1 MALAFALRFTLR
13 RAVGVGGMTSSM
25 RLSEFIRFDMEGI
38 LTDWEAFAAAQLP
51 GATSMK
57 PLELRD
63 HAQQILEAVAK
74 DITQPQTPNEQAE
87 KSKGRAV
94 RLINAAETAAQ
105 THAVL
110 RARSGFDIGQMTA
123 EYRALRA
130 SVLGRWVNTC
140 VPARTDLQDMIR
152 FNEAVDQAIAESV
165 ASFSTQVEQARNFFL
180 GMLGHDMRSPLSA
193 ILLTARYLAKLNVG
207 EKVSDAAKR
216 ITNSGTRMQALLDDL
231 VDFNRTKLGLGINIT
246 PTALD
251 LREVFERGLQQLRAA
266 HPAREIR
273 FAASGD
279 LHGCWDGNRVQQ
291 LLDNLVGN
299 AIKYGEVD
307 APVCVWVVGDAEDI
321 VLAVSNRGPVIETT
335 LRSQIFDPLMR
346 GAPPSDPTQE
356 SEGSLGLGLFICR
369 EIAIA
374 HGGDIEVDS
383 NEAETVFTV
392 RLPRHGA
399 GPEHQVTHK
408 YA

>member
-1 MALAFALRFTLR
+1 
-13 RAVGVGGMTSSM
+13 M
-25 RLSEFIRFDMEGI
+25 RLAEFIRFDMEGI

-51 GATSMK
+51 GAASMK

-74 DITQPQTPNEQAE
+74 DIAQPQTPDEQAE
-87 KSKGRAV
+87 KSKGQAV
-94 RLINAAETAAQ
+94 RLINAPETAAQ

-110 RARSGFDIGQMTA
+110 RARSGFDIAQMTA

-130 SVLGRWVNTC
+130 SVLGRWANTC
-140 VPARTDLQDMIR
+140 EPARTDLQDMLR
-152 FNEAVDQAIAESV
+152 FNEAIDQAIAESV

-193 ILLTARYLAKLNVG
+193 ILLSARYLAKLNVG
-207 EKVSDAAKR
+207 EQVSDAAKR

-251 LREVFERGLQQLRAA
+251 LREVFESGLQQVRTA
-266 HPAREIR
+266 HPAREIQ

-279 LHGCWDGNRVQQ
+279 LHGRWDGNRLQQ

-307 APVCVWVVGDAEDI
+307 APVRVSLVGDAEDI
-321 VLAVSNRGPVIETT
+321 VLAVSNRGRVIETT
-335 LRSQIFDPLMR
+335 LLSQIFDPLMR

-356 SEGSLGLGLFICR
+356 SDGSLGLGLFICR

-374 HGGDIEVDS
+374 HSGDIEVDS
-383 NEAETVFTV
+383 NEVETVFTV

-399 GPEHQVTHK
+399 GPAHQVTR
-408 YA
+408 

>member
-1 MALAFALRFTLR
+1 
-13 RAVGVGGMTSSM
+13 M
-25 RLSEFIRFDMEGI
+25 RLAEFISSDIEGI

-51 GATSMK
+51 GAASMK

-74 DITQPQTPNEQAE
+74 DIAQPQTPDEQAE

-94 RLINAAETAAQ
+94 RRTNAAETAAQ

-110 RARSGFDIGQMTA
+110 RARSGFDIEQMTA

-130 SVLGRWVNTC
+130 SVLSRWVNAC
-140 VPARTDLQDMIR
+140 EPARTDLRDMIR
-152 FNEAVDQAIAESV
+152 FNEAIDQAIAESV
-165 ASFSTQVEQARNFFL
+165 ASFNTQVEQGRNFFL

-193 ILLTARYLAKLNVG
+193 ILLSAGFLAKLNAG
-207 EKVSDAAKR
+207 ELVSDVAKR
-216 ITNSGTRMQALLDDL
+216 IINSGTRMQALLNDL
-231 VDFNRTKLGLGINIT
+231 VDFNRTKLGLGISIT

-251 LREVFERGLQQLRAA
+251 LREVFEPALQQLRTA
-266 HPAREIR
+266 HPARQIQ
-273 FAASGD
+273 FTSNGD
-279 LHGCWDGNRVQQ
+279 LRGRWDGNRLQQ

-299 AIKYGEVD
+299 AIKYGVVD
-307 APVCVWVVGDAEDI
+307 APVRVSLAGDSEDV

-335 LRSQIFDPLMR
+335 LQSQIFDPLMR
-346 GAPPSDPTQE
+346 GPPPSDPTQD
-356 SEGSLGLGLFICR
+356 SDGSLGLGLFISR

-383 NEAETVFTV
+383 DEVETVFTV
-392 RLPRHGA
+392 RLPRRGA
-399 GPEHQVTHK
+399 EPEHQVTH
-408 YA
+408 